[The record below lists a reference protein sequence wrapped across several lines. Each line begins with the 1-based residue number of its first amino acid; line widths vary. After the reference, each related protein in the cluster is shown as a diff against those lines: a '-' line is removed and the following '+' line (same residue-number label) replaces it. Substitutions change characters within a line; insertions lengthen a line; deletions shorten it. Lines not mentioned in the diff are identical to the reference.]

1 MTNLALAFLGA
12 GIAAGLSVLGVGV
25 GIGQLAAGAME
36 ATGRQP
42 AATNDIRTS
51 MLIAAALVEG
61 VGFAGIV
68 VAFLLAGKT

>member
-25 GIGQLAAGAME
+25 GIGQLARGAME

-42 AATNDIRTS
+42 SATNDIRTS
-51 MLIAAALVEG
+51 MLIAAALIEG